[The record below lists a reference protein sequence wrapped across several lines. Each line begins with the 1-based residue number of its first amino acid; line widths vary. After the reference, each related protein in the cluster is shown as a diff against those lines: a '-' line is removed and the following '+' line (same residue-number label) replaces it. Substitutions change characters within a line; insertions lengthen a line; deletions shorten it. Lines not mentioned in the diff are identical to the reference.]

1 MLHLHRRIPLG
12 RGVGLACG
20 ALSLV
25 ALLAAS
31 TAFAADTVRP
41 VVDVATLTPSVADG
55 NNNWRFG
62 PATLNLSATDD
73 VAVVKFQYSLDGG
86 VTYIDVPV
94 TPGPSVSA
102 TVTISQQGN
111 TTVRYRAVDSSG
123 NESLGASVATTLSQP
138 SAAGATGVRLQ
149 STAGRAAGDVLVIDT
164 GASQETATI
173 ASVPTPAPPSPS
185 PNVLLTSPLTYAHAA
200 GAAVTA
206 TPPYRTIAV
215 LIDSFAPLPNWATL
229 ATTLQSAAA
238 VPGATEIR
246 LASTTG
252 RAAGEVLVVDQGANA
267 ETVTIASIVTPA
279 PAAPAANVVLAS
291 ALTKTHLNGAGVYV
305 PAIVGGT
312 ILQSRTLSPFV
323 LTDPRRRDA
332 TDTVSN
338 GSGGSAIRR
347 MTVDGEL
354 VIPKVLQL
362 NRLTVGRHVQTVAPQ
377 DAAGNVAKYTNT
389 FVVTTSLADLAAVVD
404 QYATNGLRTT
414 LNGAQA
420 VGATGLRLATPFGFR
435 AGQTLVIDTGD
446 SQETVTIATA
456 PTPPP
461 TVNTTLSA
469 AAAAG
474 ATEVRL
480 ANYTTATTGGPNA
493 PTVNGP
499 VAGQPIV
506 LDTGANQELISVKSH
521 IVPLPAAPAPN
532 VILNAPLTKDHAAG
546 TATSLVNVILSAP
559 LTKAHASGAAVVN
572 PRPFISADTAAALKA
587 LLTQAQDA
595 AAGGKP
601 KAVAEALHLFK
612 EAVAEQVL
620 AETVEGDDKDEREA
634 RKAEAKAS
642 RDALISAAEALLD
655 ELKGRTVDTAGTG
668 VTVGPADPGDQA
680 LRVFW
685 DPTPFVANPLATYKV
700 LVNGRAGGFRHQ
712 SIVDH
717 HAMFQKLGAENG
729 FDVDIWDPNINQGPG
744 RQAPVG
750 VSLATSPFLDPATLS
765 QYKTVVFNSTVGL
778 NAAGLSFTEFTNL
791 QAYIRAGGGFVA
803 IHGATDSMQN
813 VPWYMDLAGAG
824 FTNHGGNSAGIL
836 IDTESGG
843 HVELVN
849 ADRGSAATSAI
860 PDRFFTVEELYNTN
874 RDPVALGTVH
884 PLVYENEDSLVG
896 QLGYSTGALHNSD
909 KHAMVWCRNFDG
921 GRSFTS
927 TLGHSWQFVSEAWYQ
942 QMLLAA
948 VEWTAGVGDLNC
960 VTYTEVADLLA
971 AAVAAG
977 DVGNDDAAV
986 LGGLLADARAA
997 FDLDDYTQAKEE
1009 LEKFVERTKTL
1020 HADQLTL
1027 KGKELIDWAKGIE

>member
-25 ALLAAS
+25 ALIAAS

-73 VAVVKFQYSLDGG
+73 VAVTKFQYSLDGG

-94 TPGPSVSA
+94 TPGPSVNA
-102 TVTISQQGN
+102 TVSITQQGN

-123 NESLGASVATTLSQP
+123 NESLGVSVATTLNQP
-138 SAAGATGVRLQ
+138 SAVGATGVRLQ
-149 STAGRAAGDVLVIDT
+149 STTGRAAGDVLVIDT
-164 GASQETATI
+164 GANQETATI
-173 ASVPTPAPPSPS
+173 ASVPTPAPPSPN
-185 PNVLLTSPLTYAHAA
+185 PNVLLTAPLTIAHAA
-200 GAAVTA
+200 GAAVSA

-291 ALTKTHLNGAGVYV
+291 ALTKTHLTGAGVYV

-338 GSGGSAIRR
+338 GAGGSAIRR
-347 MTVDGEL
+347 MTVDGEF

-389 FVVTTSLADLAAVVD
+389 FVITTSFADLAAVID

-435 AGQTLVIDTGD
+435 AGQTLVVDTGD
-446 SQETVTIATA
+446 NQETVTIATA

-469 AAAAG
+469 AATAG

-595 AAGGKP
+595 VARGKP
-601 KAVAEALHLFK
+601 KVAAEALHLFK
-612 EAVAEQVL
+612 ETVAEQVK
-620 AETVEGDDKDEREA
+620 AETVGGEDEKKAE
-634 RKAEAKAS
+634 KAEARAS
-642 RDALISAAEALLD
+642 RDALVSAAEALLD

-685 DPTPFVANPLATYKV
+685 NPTSFVANPLATYKV
-700 LVNGRAGGFRHQ
+700 LVNGRSGGFRHQ

-717 HAMFQKLGAENG
+717 
-729 FDVDIWDPNINQGPG
+729 
-744 RQAPVG
+744 R
-750 VSLATSPFLDPATLS
+750 
-765 QYKTVVFNSTVGL
+765 
-778 NAAGLSFTEFTNL
+778 
-791 QAYIRAGGGFVA
+791 
-803 IHGATDSMQN
+803 
-813 VPWYMDLAGAG
+813 
-824 FTNHGGNSAGIL
+824 
-836 IDTESGG
+836 
-843 HVELVN
+843 
-849 ADRGSAATSAI
+849 
-860 PDRFFTVEELYNTN
+860 
-874 RDPVALGTVH
+874 
-884 PLVYENEDSLVG
+884 
-896 QLGYSTGALHNSD
+896 
-909 KHAMVWCRNFDG
+909 
-921 GRSFTS
+921 
-927 TLGHSWQFVSEAWYQ
+927 
-942 QMLLAA
+942 
-948 VEWTAGVGDLNC
+948 
-960 VTYTEVADLLA
+960 
-971 AAVAAG
+971 G
-977 DVGNDDAAV
+977 DVPEARRRERLRRRH
-986 LGGLLADARAA
+986 LGPEHQPGTRVGRRPRAS
-997 FDLDDYTQAKEE
+997 
-1009 LEKFVERTKTL
+1009 R
-1020 HADQLTL
+1020 
-1027 KGKELIDWAKGIE
+1027 